1 MESIESLLDKYWKG
15 ATTLEEEALIR
26 EHFTKEP
33 DSVLKNSVE
42 GAYFSEIS
50 RRAEMTYK
58 GKVPGM
64 RLTFSRRWMSLAA
77 TVMIGIIAGIVTLN
91 QDKVNDPYLVKDP
104 EQALE
109 IMRSTFSMISDN
121 LDEGK
126 KYSSE
131 INKINKTQQILETN

>member
-15 ATTLEEEALIR
+15 TTTLEEEALIK
-26 EHFTKEP
+26 EHFAKESATNP
-33 DSVLKNSVE
+33 GVTVE
-42 GAYFSEIS
+42 GAYFQEIS
-50 RRAEMTYK
+50 SRRKVVYT
-58 GKVPGM
+58 GKIPGAKIS
-64 RLTFSRRWMSLAA
+64 FSRRWMSLAA
-77 TVMIGIIAGIVTLN
+77 TIMIGICAGIITL
-91 QDKVNDPYLVKDP
+91 QQEKVNDPYLVEDP
-104 EQALE
+104 EKALE